1 MPWWARRDVEP
12 RGRADAASASRS
24 DAVAPVAWCVLSSS
38 FFPGM
43 QPSPESY
50 GRENLL
56 LFDELVGRRLQ
67 YAQVLGDLR
76 DFHEA
81 VGRVVRLG
89 CREGSTSPSLL
100 PGILAAFRIFTDIPE
115 TSGNASR
122 DIWRVSPFAGR
133 PYRLS
138 SCIWCSRFHL
148 ASKRCVFGRTNRD
161 AAVGRRTCR
170 ATRSVGHAKVS

>member
-1 MPWWARRDVEP
+1 MSSPGVVPMRRAPPDQMPLPPWRGASCPAR
-12 RGRADAASASRS
+12 
-24 DAVAPVAWCVLSSS
+24 

-81 VGRVVRLG
+81 VGRVVRFG

-148 ASKRCVFGRTNRD
+148 ASKGAFLDGRIGMQLLEG
-161 AAVGRRTCR
+161 AR
-170 ATRSVGHAKVS
+170 AEPHGVLVTLRLAS